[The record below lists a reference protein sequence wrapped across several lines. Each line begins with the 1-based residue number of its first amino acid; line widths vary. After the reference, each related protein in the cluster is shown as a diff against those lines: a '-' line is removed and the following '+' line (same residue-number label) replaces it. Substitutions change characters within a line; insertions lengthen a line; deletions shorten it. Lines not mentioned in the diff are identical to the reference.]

1 MDLLRDMVVD
11 MIDFYY
17 FIIVIYELLFIIIVY
32 QSLGKK
38 EGRYVRTLPSVLL
51 TLQQLL
57 QLNFPSS
64 LPSSLLF

>member
-17 FIIVIYELLFIIIVY
+17 YFIVITWYLLFIIVY

-38 EGRYVRTLPSVLL
+38 EGTYVPYQVYY
-51 TLQQLL
+51 
-57 QLNFPSS
+57 S
-64 LPSSLLF
+64 LYNNYSN